1 MEEACTGKR
10 VEVGKLVQAKEWR
23 WESLNKKKSRDGKA
37 CTDKRV
43 EVGKLVPVGKRP
55 GGRKVC
61 TGERVELIRTLQQFF
76 LGDVYHYIY
85 INQFYTRENSE
96 YTFTDTVTNRLLST
110 SNN

>member
-1 MEEACTGKR
+1 M
-10 VEVGKLVQAKEWR
+10 EVGKLVQAKEWR

-76 LGDVYHYIY
+76 LGDVYHYVY
-85 INQFYTRENSE
+85 IHQS
-96 YTFTDTVTNRLLST
+96 VLHS
-110 SNN
+110 